1 MSDTTDTTSTE
12 AIQAAFT
19 KAGFPYERLNK
30 AGIQKATD
38 RLTPK
43 EGEAA
48 FTDKE
53 IARRVEQLVSIF
65 ICNQKK
71 YFLE

>member
-1 MSDTTDTTSTE
+1 MPDTTDTT
-12 AIQAAFT
+12 IQTAFT
-19 KAGFPYERLNK
+19 KVGFPYERLNE

-71 YFLE
+71 YFLG